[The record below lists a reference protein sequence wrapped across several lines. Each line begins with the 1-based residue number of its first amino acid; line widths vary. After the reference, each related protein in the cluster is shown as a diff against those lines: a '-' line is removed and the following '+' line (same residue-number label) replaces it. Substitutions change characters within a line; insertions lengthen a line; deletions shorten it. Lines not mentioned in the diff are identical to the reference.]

1 MPQPS
6 GYDPEETAEIGTD
19 AGYVY
24 VLTNPVMPDLIK
36 IGIARDVAARMRSL
50 YQSGVPVPFECF
62 YAKHV
67 ASCRQVEA
75 ALHKAFDPHRVNKS
89 REFFR
94 LDPECA
100 RAILDVMPGEE
111 LDLSEDAGAQDEND
125 VAALN
130 REQRRAEQFNFGMVH
145 IPPGAV
151 LTWVRDPAMTCT
163 VHNNKSVEFEGK
175 IVSLSDAARI
185 LFARA
190 GSKQRAFRGPLY
202 WQYKGKTL
210 QELRMEQENADEDAE

>member
-145 IPPGAV
+145 IPPGTV
-151 LTWVRDPAMTCT
+151 LTWVQDPSITCT
-163 VHNNKSVEFEGK
+163 VYNNKKVEFEGK

-190 GSKQRAFRGPLY
+190 GSKKRAFRGPLY

>member
-24 VLTNPVMPDLIK
+24 VLINPVMPDLIK

-75 ALHKAFDPHRVNKS
+75 ALHKAFDPHRVNAS

-100 RAILDVMPGEE
+100 RAILDVIPGEE
-111 LDLSEDAGAQDEND
+111 LDLSEDAGAEDEND

-130 REQRRAEQFNFGMVH
+130 REQRRAERFNFGMVD
-145 IPPGAV
+145 IRPGAV
-151 LTWVRDPAMTCT
+151 LTWVRDPSITCT
-163 VHNNKSVEFEGK
+163 VYNDRQVVFEGNV
-175 IVSLSDAARI
+175 VSLSDAAKT
-185 LFARA
+185 LAARA
-190 GSKQRAFRGPLY
+190 GSKKVAFRGPLY
-202 WQYKGKTL
+202 WKYQGKTL
-210 QELRMEQENADEDAE
+210 QEWRTEREDAE